1 VSIEVKPV
9 QEVVM
14 KILFRLL
21 LSLILLWGL
30 AGCTTHWEA
39 QHEKTSQK
47 YEGPVFWLESD
58 RICAFFE
65 VQNVKEYQELIPKIF
80 KMPERPLCQITVADN
95 YKMENGPTYLLS
107 SISILVSHEASLGW
121 YVLTMP
127 ETHELPVRRG
137 VTLWGYPKIVRNV
150 TLESAE
156 DTYVG
161 TSYEKDGKT
170 PEFTLTL
177 NVKKTP
183 LESEEKQFFDFIAP
197 IPLLTIK
204 AGKVLRFGGGQ
215 QPVYNLE
222 KQAPRVWKIK
232 LGEGSVAYPNDPKNL
247 LNRLS
252 VGRCITGYWG
262 NMKYRYSLA
271 PNK

>member
-1 VSIEVKPV
+1 
-9 QEVVM
+9 M
-14 KILFRLL
+14 KILFRLM

-30 AGCTTHWEA
+30 SGCTGSMEV
-39 QHEKTSQK
+39 QREKTPQK

-65 VQNVKEYQELIPKIF
+65 VQNLTEYQKLVPRIF
-80 KMPERPLCQITVADN
+80 KIPERPLCQINFTDN

-137 VTLWGYPKIVRNV
+137 IMLWGYPKIVRKV

-156 DTYVG
+156 DRYVG

-170 PEFTLTL
+170 PEFKLIL

-183 LESEEKQFFDFIAP
+183 LELEEKQFLDFISP

-204 AGKVLRFGGGQ
+204 DGKVLRFGGSQ
-215 QPVYNLE
+215 HPIYNLE
-222 KQAPRVWKIK
+222 KLTPRIWKIK
-232 LGEGSVAYPNDPKNL
+232 LGEGSVEYPNNPKNL
-247 LNRLS
+247 LSRLS
-252 VGRCITGYWG
+252 LGRCIIGYWG
-262 NMKYRYSLA
+262 NFKYRYSLA

>member
-1 VSIEVKPV
+1 
-9 QEVVM
+9 M
-14 KILFRLL
+14 KILFRLM

-30 AGCTTHWEA
+30 SGWAKHLEA
-39 QHEKTSQK
+39 QHEKESQK

-65 VQNVKEYQELIPKIF
+65 VQNLTEYQKMMPGIF
-80 KMPERPLCQITVADN
+80 KMPERPLCQITFVDN
-95 YKMENGPTYLLS
+95 YKMENSPTYLLS
-107 SISILVSHEASLGW
+107 SISILVTHEASLGW

-127 ETHELPVRRG
+127 ETHELRVRGG
-137 VTLWGYPKIVRNV
+137 VMLWGYPKILRKV

-156 DTYVG
+156 DRYVG

-170 PEFTLTL
+170 PEFKLIL

-183 LESEEKQFFDFIAP
+183 LELEEKQFLDFISP

-204 AGKVLRFGGGQ
+204 DGKVLRFGGSQ
-215 QPVYNLE
+215 NPIYNLE
-222 KQAPRVWKIK
+222 KLAPRVWKIK
-232 LGEGSVAYPNDPKNL
+232 FGEGSVEYSNNPKNL
-247 LNRLS
+247 LSRLTL
-252 VGRCITGYWG
+252 GRCITGYWG
-262 NMKYRYSLA
+262 NFKYRYSLA